1 MKTVTV
7 NDVIS
12 FRDKIIGRVIYVSN
26 DTALYGAPYA
36 TIFCIH
42 HENKKFIGSEIDFMQ
57 ELLIRRW
64 IHCDPFD
71 TDTIESEEASWERY
85 ISLST
90 LTYEALD
97 SEDISFIED
106 TLLKLLDVIDKPS
119 SSNDYQL
126 AAQDAYDVIDGH
138 LNYQAK

>member
-1 MKTVTV
+1 MRTINV

-12 FRDKIIGRVIYVSN
+12 YGDKIIGRVTNVSS
-26 DTALYGAPYA
+26 DTELYGAPYA

-42 HENKKFIGSEIDFMQ
+42 HENKKLIGSEIDYMQ

-64 IHCDPFD
+64 IHCDPFN
-71 TDTIESEEASWERY
+71 TDASESKEASWERY
-85 ISLST
+85 NSLST

-97 SEDISFIED
+97 SNDVSLIED

-119 SSNDYQL
+119 TSMDYQL

-138 LNYQAK
+138 LNYQIK

>member
-1 MKTVTV
+1 MKAVTV

-26 DTALYGAPYA
+26 DTTLYGAPYA

-42 HENKKFIGSEIDFMQ
+42 HENKKLIGSEIDFMQ

-64 IHCDPFD
+64 IHCDPFSAD
-71 TDTIESEEASWERY
+71 TPESKEASWERY
-85 ISLST
+85 NSLSSIT
-90 LTYEALD
+90 HKALN
-97 SEDISFIED
+97 SEDISLIED
-106 TLLKLLDVIDKPS
+106 TLLKLLEAIDKPS
-119 SSNDYQL
+119 ASMDYQL

-138 LNYQAK
+138 LNYQIK

>member
-12 FRDKIIGRVIYVSN
+12 FRDKIIGRVVNVSD
-26 DTALYGAPYA
+26 DTELYGAPYA

-42 HENKKFIGSEIDFMQ
+42 HENKKLIGSEIDYLQ

-64 IHCDPFD
+64 IHCNPFS
-71 TDTIESEEASWERY
+71 TDTSESKEASWERY
-85 ISLST
+85 NSLST
-90 LTYEALD
+90 LTHEALD
-97 SEDISFIED
+97 SNDVSLIED
-106 TLLKLLDVIDKPS
+106 TLLKLLDAIDKPS
-119 SSNDYQL
+119 ASMDYQL

-138 LNYQAK
+138 LNYQTK